1 MTLQCILSVNVD
13 FSTFFGIS
21 DSSVH
26 TWCEFD
32 LSISCS
38 VSETTVYT
46 RCEFDLAMSCSIN
59 DTTVLL
65 GVNLNFP
72 CLVPLMTL

>member
-1 MTLQCILSVNVD
+1 MLT
-13 FSTFFGIS
+13 FPHFFGIS
-21 DSSVH
+21 DPSVH
-26 TWCEFD
+26 TWWEFD
-32 LSISCS
+32 LSISSS
-38 VSETTVYT
+38 VSETTVHT

-72 CLVPLMTL
+72 CLVALMTL